1 MQPHPGRT
9 LCGGENCVNL
19 SVHFGEPRLKV
30 GFPSQP
36 LGVNTGIPV
45 ARKGEDVPSY
55 TGDYTVT
62 PSTTVQTL
70 PTNGK
75 KMTDDVAVEAMP
87 EGSVTIY
94 PTSVFL
100 IPGISVDGNGLITVT
115 ISNETAQIVAGVV
128 PGYVSSVERGTVTY
142 SGSNT
147 SQLSTRGEISVTPS
161 TETQTLN
168 VKNRY
173 MTGNVI
179 VNPIPLQNIL
189 LRPDAEKIKTYSNDS
204 LVVTDEGV
212 ELPAY
217 NSSKAVAIKASANLS
232 GTVTLDFDNYNYFV
246 IGRFL
251 TTPVYNTNTPAV
263 SRNEYSIGTVAYE
276 LLDIPANTFSAANGT
291 KYASRAVGVAAY
303 TGYRLLYWS
312 SASAVGVYTS
322 TTYGIHQVT
331 AAPSISSGKLTV
343 KSPTLQFR
351 GSSSYLTSAVYGTIT
366 DIRRQFVID
375 VYRSPKGTL
384 NIDGWGLNQQALSIL
399 NDVNNNN
406 GKLR

>member
-1 MQPHPGRT
+1 M
-9 LCGGENCVNL
+9 NL
-19 SVHFGEPRLKV
+19 SVQFGTPH
-30 GFPSQP
+30 
-36 LGVNTGIPV
+36 LGVKFGTPSLGISTGNLII
-45 ARKGEDVPSY
+45 RKGEETPPY

-62 PSTTVQTL
+62 PSTQSQVLQ
-70 PTNGK
+70 TNGK
-75 KMTDDVAVEAMP
+75 KMTGDLTVESMPQGYVALPMEAYV
-87 EGSVTIY
+87 GTI
-94 PTSVFL
+94 PIRV
-100 IPGISVDGNGLITVT
+100 GGDGEITV
-115 ISNETAQIVAGVV
+115 SLNDYHQITPEEFT
-128 PGYVSSVERGTVTY
+128 PGYVNSVQSGFYELQF
-142 SGSNT
+142 SGSR
-147 SQLSTRGEISVTPS
+147 QLSTQEAMEITPS
-161 TETQTLN
+161 AETQTFNTLH
-168 VKNRY
+168 KY
-173 MTGNVI
+173 MTGNITVK
-179 VNPIPLQNIL
+179 PIPLQNIL
-189 LRPDAEKIKTYSNDS
+189 LRPDAEKIQTYSNDS
-204 LVVTDEGV
+204 LVVTDDEV
-212 ELPAY
+212 TLPDY
-217 NSSKAVAIKASANLS
+217 NSSKAVTIKASANLS

-246 IGRFL
+246 IERFL
-251 TTPVYNTNTPAV
+251 TTPVYNTNTPTA

-322 TTYGIHQVT
+322 TTYGIHQVA

-375 VYRSPKGTL
+375 VYRSPKGQL
-384 NIDGWGLNQQALSIL
+384 NIDGWGLNQQALGIL

>member
-1 MQPHPGRT
+1 MK
-9 LCGGENCVNL
+9 L
-19 SVHFGEPRLKV
+19 SVQFGTPH
-30 GFPSQP
+30 
-36 LGVNTGIPV
+36 LGVRFGTPSLGISTGNLII
-45 ARKGEDVPSY
+45 RKGEETPPY

-62 PSTTVQTL
+62 PSTQSQVLQ
-70 PTNGK
+70 TNGK
-75 KMTDDVAVEAMP
+75 KMTDDLTVESMP

-115 ISNETAQIVAGVV
+115 VSNETAQIVAGVV
-128 PGYVSSVERGTVTY
+128 PGYVSSVGRGTVTY

-147 SQLSTRGEISVTPS
+147 SQLSTKGEISVTPS
-161 TETQTLN
+161 TETQTFN

-189 LRPDAEKIKTYSNDS
+189 IRPDAEKIKTYSNDS
-204 LVVTDEGV
+204 LVVTDDEV
-212 ELPAY
+212 TLPDY
-217 NSSKAVAIKASANLS
+217 NSSKAVTIKASANLS

-246 IGRFL
+246 IERFL

-322 TTYGIHQVT
+322 TTYGIHQVA
-331 AAPSISSGKLTV
+331 AAPSISSGKLTL

-375 VYRSPKGTL
+375 VYRSPKGQL

>member
-9 LCGGENCVNL
+9 LCGGDNSVSL
-19 SVHFGEPRLKV
+19 SVKFGEPRLKV
-30 GFPSQP
+30 GFLSQP

-62 PSTTVQTL
+62 PSTTAQTL

-75 KMTDDVAVEAMP
+75 KMTDDLTVESMP
-87 EGSVTIY
+87 QGSVEIVELVLDMS
-94 PTSVFL
+94 PT
-100 IPGISVDGNGLITVT
+100 ITVNNSGLVTARVQSNSET
-115 ISNETAQIVAGVV
+115 IEATVT
-128 PGYVSSVERGTVTY
+128 PGYVDSVPSSSVSY
-142 SGSNT
+142 SGEDT
-147 SQLSTRGEISVTPS
+147 HQIPTLGAQQITP
-161 TETQTLN
+161 TAATQTIQT
-168 VKNRY
+168 KNKY
-173 MTGNVI
+173 MTGNI
-179 VNPIPLQNIL
+179 TVNPIPLQNIL
-189 LRPDAEKIKTYSNDS
+189 LRPDIEKIKTYSNDS
-204 LVVTDEGV
+204 LAVTDDEV
-212 ELPAY
+212 TLPDY
-217 NSSKAVAIKASANLS
+217 NSSKAVTIKASANLS

-246 IGRFL
+246 IERFL

-322 TTYGIHQVT
+322 TTYGVHQV
-331 AAPSISSGKLTV
+331 ASAPSISSGKLTV